1 MPNDEPTRR
10 QELAAFPVRTIVVD
24 VVEGLDSGASAS
36 AEGESLSIGTAPQG
50 NELVL
55 TDPHVSRYHLE
66 VSVTPSGFLV
76 VDTGSSNGTFI
87 GPMRVV
93 RAYVPPGTVVRVGTS
108 SLRLREGG
116 GTTVPLYHA
125 DAIAGFYGRAPASRR
140 LMAQIERAAPSQA
153 PVLLEGES
161 GTGKEVLAR
170 AIHMLGPRTSMPFE
184 VVDCGALVP
193 ALVASELFGHEKGAF
208 TGADKQHVGAFERAE
223 GGTVFLDE
231 IGELPIGLQASLLGA
246 LERRRFRRVGGQ
258 KEIAFGGRIVSATHR
273 DLRAAIN
280 AGTFRLDLYY
290 RIAIIALKV
299 PPLRERPE
307 DIPLLVEH
315 FLREAGAP
323 VSSLLSD
330 AAMAMLQAQTW
341 PGNVR
346 ELRNTIEALLAM
358 GELPPP
364 MPPDAGSLATDPI
377 AASLSLTY
385 KQARE
390 AVLRAFEGRYVE
402 HIVKAAGGN
411 IAKAARDADMDRS
424 HLMDLM
430 RRLGLR

>member
-1 MPNDEPTRR
+1 
-10 QELAAFPVRTIVVD
+10 V
-24 VVEGLDSGASAS
+24 
-36 AEGESLSIGTAPQG
+36 
-50 NELVL
+50 
-55 TDPHVSRYHLE
+55 
-66 VSVTPSGFLV
+66 
-76 VDTGSSNGTFI
+76 
-87 GPMRVV
+87 
-93 RAYVPPGTVVRVGTS
+93 
-108 SLRLREGG
+108 
-116 GTTVPLYHA
+116 
-125 DAIAGFYGRAPASRR
+125 
-140 LMAQIERAAPSQA
+140 
-153 PVLLEGES
+153 
-161 GTGKEVLAR
+161 
-170 AIHMLGPRTSMPFE
+170 
-184 VVDCGALVP
+184 
-193 ALVASELFGHEKGAF
+193 
-208 TGADKQHVGAFERAE
+208 
-223 GGTVFLDE
+223 
-231 IGELPIGLQASLLGA
+231 
-246 LERRRFRRVGGQ
+246 
-258 KEIAFGGRIVSATHR
+258 KEIAFAGRIVSATHR

-323 VSSLLSD
+323 LSSLVSD

-402 HIVKAAGGN
+402 HIVNAAGGN

>member
-1 MPNDEPTRR
+1 
-10 QELAAFPVRTIVVD
+10 
-24 VVEGLDSGASAS
+24 
-36 AEGESLSIGTAPQG
+36 
-50 NELVL
+50 
-55 TDPHVSRYHLE
+55 
-66 VSVTPSGFLV
+66 
-76 VDTGSSNGTFI
+76 
-87 GPMRVV
+87 
-93 RAYVPPGTVVRVGTS
+93 
-108 SLRLREGG
+108 
-116 GTTVPLYHA
+116 
-125 DAIAGFYGRAPASRR
+125 
-140 LMAQIERAAPSQA
+140 
-153 PVLLEGES
+153 
-161 GTGKEVLAR
+161 
-170 AIHMLGPRTSMPFE
+170 MPFE

-208 TGADKQHVGAFERAE
+208 TGAEKQHVGAFERAE

-246 LERRRFRRVGGQ
+246 LERRRFRRVGGV
-258 KEIAFGGRIVSATHR
+258 KEIAFAGRIVSATHR

-323 VSSLLSD
+323 LSSLVSD

-402 HIVKAAGGN
+402 HIVNAAGGN